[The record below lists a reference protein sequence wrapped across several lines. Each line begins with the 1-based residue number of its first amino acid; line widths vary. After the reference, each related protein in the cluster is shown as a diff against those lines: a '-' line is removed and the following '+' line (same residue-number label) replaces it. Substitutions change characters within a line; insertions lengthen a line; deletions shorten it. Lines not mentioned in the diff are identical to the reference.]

1 MWKCSNKNE
10 ERAKCV
16 AYICGHLTRHKSVR
30 EGGMRAGSGCGT
42 LNAKAES
49 VKLRKIE
56 L

>member
-30 EGGMRAGSGCGT
+30 EGGNAGGQWVWHIKCKSRKR
-42 LNAKAES
+42 KAA
-49 VKLRKIE
+49 
-56 L
+56 